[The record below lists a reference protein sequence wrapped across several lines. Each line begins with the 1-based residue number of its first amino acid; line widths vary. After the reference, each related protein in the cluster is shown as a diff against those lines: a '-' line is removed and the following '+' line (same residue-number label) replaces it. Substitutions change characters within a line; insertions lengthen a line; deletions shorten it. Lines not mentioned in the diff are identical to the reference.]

1 MTDQP
6 VASQE
11 APAIADTSELSLDD
25 ARKMLD
31 ATTFDDEGN
40 PVESAD
46 DATADQKSA
55 VKADAGPEKVPG
67 ETQEADPAEKPPVEP
82 PRSWTKEAKD
92 RWNTI
97 PRDAQEEF
105 ARIEQGRERE
115 FLRLQQETAE
125 KLKGLTAKEQQAEE
139 ARQKYEAKLPEV
151 MQNLVDVNNR
161 DYADIKSQADIDT
174 LIRVM
179 NQLAATDP
187 VQAQQINAYLT
198 GWQLHQQKMAATRA
212 ELDQANQSKATKE
225 QTEWQNFM
233 GQENAKARELIP
245 ELADPVKGPEL
256 ERRAAAHLAK
266 IGFKDDE
273 LNALASGKQKLGVYD
288 HRLQVLINDSLKL
301 AELEQS
307 KAQIQTKLA
316 KLPQVQRPGVAR
328 QAGEHDAENI
338 KALENRLNQ
347 TGSEKDAWALY
358 EAQMK
363 ANSRRAS

>member
-1 MTDQP
+1 MADQP

-11 APAIADTSELSLDD
+11 APAIADTSELSIDD

-31 ATTFDDEGN
+31 ASTFDDEGN
-40 PVESAD
+40 PVASAD
-46 DATADQKSA
+46 DATTEQKLSVEGNAD
-55 VKADAGPEKVPG
+55 PETDPG
-67 ETQEADPAEKPPVEP
+67 ETEEAEAAKEP
-82 PRSWTKEAKD
+82 PIERPKSWSKDEDAEWQSLPRTVQQKIVARESERDAGTVRSQQKAAEAAKAAEAK
-92 RWNTI
+92 
-97 PRDAQEEF
+97 A
-105 ARIEQGRERE
+105 A
-115 FLRLQQETAE
+115 
-125 KLKGLTAKEQQAEE
+125 QAEE
-139 ARQKYEAKLPEV
+139 ARQRYEAKLPEV

-174 LIRVM
+174 LIRAM

-212 ELDQANQSKATKE
+212 ELDQSNQRRATKE
-225 QTEWQNFM
+225 QADWADFM

-256 ERRAAAHLAK
+256 ERRAAAHLANL
-266 IGFKDDE
+266 GFKDDE

-301 AELEQS
+301 AELQRS
-307 KAQIQTKLA
+307 KAEIPAKLA

-328 QAGEHDAENI
+328 PAGQQDAENL
-338 KALENRLNQ
+338 KVLEKRLNE

-358 EAQMK
+358 EAQLK
-363 ANSRRAS
+363 ASSRRAS